1 MPCTDFEKANGLVL
15 VYLCQIRGLLRDL
28 VRELGTR
35 IGRKRGESGRKRRIK
50 GRHEGWLQTLVF
62 RSEFWL
68 QKVGLVDR
76 VR

>member
-1 MPCTDFEKANGLVL
+1 MSTDFALIINNIFKNI
-15 VYLCQIRGLLRDL
+15 CQICGLLRDL